1 MHINPAFQNLTF
13 FFATISFL
21 DGGFFP
27 TQVRGELTLGENIAD
42 TGGLGLSFDAYQKWV
57 KRRISAGGS
66 AESEL
71 PGVPLSIDQAFFVS
85 YGQV

>member
-1 MHINPAFQNLTF
+1 M
-13 FFATISFL
+13 
-21 DGGFFP
+21 
-27 TQVRGELTLGENIAD
+27 RGELTLGENIAD